1 MRVAVGSGNP
11 VKRDATANAL
21 PSATEVDAVSVDSG
35 VSEQPW
41 GETETIEGAGNR
53 ARRALDAGNY
63 DLGVGLEGGVARV
76 ESPHDGDPIV
86 DGLFLTMWAAATD
99 GDRIEYGGGPRLRL
113 PDSVA
118 DRLEAGEELGPVM
131 DDLLDT
137 NGVKHDQGAA
147 GVLTGGIVDRESAL
161 RHALAGALGP
171 FVTEYY

>member
-21 PSATEVDAVSVDSG
+21 PDGAVVDAVSVDSG

-41 GETETIEGAGNR
+41 GESETIEGAGNR
-53 ARRALDAGNY
+53 ARRAIDAGEY
-63 DLGVGLEGGVARV
+63 DLGVGLEGGVARIHAAGRDSPLV
-76 ESPHDGDPIV
+76 E
-86 DGLFLTMWAAATD
+86 GLFLTMWAAATD

-113 PDSVA
+113 PDPVA
-118 DRLEAGEELGPVM
+118 SRLESGEELGPIM
-131 DDLLDT
+131 DDRLDT
-137 NGVKHDQGAA
+137 TGVKHDQGAA

-171 FVTEYY
+171 FVTDSY

>member
-21 PSATEVDAVSVDSG
+21 PDDAVVESVAVDSG

-41 GETETIEGAGNR
+41 GEAETIDGAGNR
-53 ARRALDAGNY
+53 ARRALESGDY
-63 DLGVGLEGGVARV
+63 DLGVGLEGGVSRV
-76 ESPHDGDPIV
+76 EAADRDDPLV
-86 DGLFLTMWAAATD
+86 EGLFLTMWAVATD
-99 GDRIEYGGGPRLRL
+99 GDRFEYGGGPRLRL
-113 PDSVA
+113 PRDVTA
-118 DRLEAGEELGPVM
+118 RLEDGEELGPVM

-137 NGVKHDQGAA
+137 TGVKHDQGAA

-171 FVTEYY
+171 FVTGFY